1 MIKSII
7 LAIREYKAAVK
18 TKGFIIGLVIA
29 PVLMSGSLLAFILL
43 KDRVD
48 TNDKTIAVIDH
59 SGVIVSAVLSSA
71 DYHNENEV
79 FDKETGEKRKPKYI
93 IEVQEPDTIEI
104 QNQRLALSDRVRSGE
119 LHAFLEIGPSVLHPG
134 DDTET
139 SRIKY
144 YAKNA
149 ALDNVRDWLGWPI
162 NNQLRKSRLS
172 DAGIE
177 EETVKDLFHWIGVE
191 ALGLVSMDLSTGT
204 IEDARKAS
212 PIEAI
217 AIPIGM
223 MMLLFLMI
231 MMSVPAM
238 LTSVME
244 EKTQRIAEVLLGS
257 IKPFEFMLGKL
268 LGGIAVSLT
277 ISAVYLIGGITVVTY
292 MGFEHYIPYNLLPW
306 FLTFMLL
313 AILMFGSFASAL
325 GSTCSEPKD
334 AQSLNFPMLLPALF
348 PMFVYFP
355 VVKEPLSSFSTWIS
369 LIPPFTPL
377 LMLLRMAT
385 PDTIPA
391 WQPIAGLIGVVLF
404 TLLMVWTGGR
414 IFRVA
419 ILMQG
424 MPPKLSNIVRWA
436 IKG

>member
-1 MIKSII
+1 
-7 LAIREYKAAVK
+7 
-18 TKGFIIGLVIA
+18 
-29 PVLMSGSLLAFILL
+29 
-43 KDRVD
+43 
-48 TNDKTIAVIDH
+48 
-59 SGVIVSAVLSSA
+59 
-71 DYHNENEV
+71 
-79 FDKETGEKRKPKYI
+79 
-93 IEVQEPDTIEI
+93 
-104 QNQRLALSDRVRSGE
+104 
-119 LHAFLEIGPSVLHPG
+119 
-134 DDTET
+134 
-139 SRIKY
+139 
-144 YAKNA
+144 
-149 ALDNVRDWLGWPI
+149 LDNVRNWLAWPI

-172 DAGIE
+172 EAGIE
-177 EETVKDLFHWIGVE
+177 EETVKDLFYWVNVE
-191 ALGLVSMDLSTGT
+191 ALGLVSVDQSTGN
-204 IEDARKAS
+204 IEEARKAS
-212 PIEAI
+212 PIEAL

-223 MMLLFLMI
+223 MMLLFIMI

-277 ISAVYLIGGITVVTY
+277 SSAVYLIGGILVVTY
-292 MGFEHYIPYNLLPW
+292 MGFEDYIPYDLIPW

-325 GSTCSEPKD
+325 GSTCNEPKD

-355 VVKEPLSSFSTWIS
+355 VVKEPLSSFSTWVS

-377 LMLLRMAT
+377 LMLLRLGT

-391 WQPIAGLIGVVLF
+391 WQPIVGLIGVILF
-404 TLLMVWTGGR
+404 TLFMVWTGGR

-424 MPPKLSNIVRWA
+424 TPPKLANIVRWA